1 MGALTTLQKGV
12 GFSLSF
18 PLFWGSGRPLGA
30 LITQS
35 KKVGGF
41 APHLVGCFGDGF
53 PSIFGQTRPT
63 PETPRRGPP
72 RSSTTKNQPRRP
84 RVRPFP
90 GEPFFPDR
98 KLSMFGV
105 CAAPGAPKILPGRG
119 GGGEAPSPPVMICGI
134 PGAARTRRNR
144 GTGEGQIRSH
154 FAQRKVYPR
163 MAAQQIYDNLPPA
176 LHTHIL
182 SDNPKRGHDCIYFFV
197 YSARSPM
204 SAQSSNRYRHD
215 QLGLVLLGIDCGVED
230 IDNNFEVCKLRWG

>member
-1 MGALTTLQKGV
+1 MGALNTLQKGV

-41 APHLVGCFGDGF
+41 APHFVGCFGEGF

-90 GEPFFPDR
+90 GKLFFPDR

-105 CAAPGAPKILPGRG
+105 CAAPGYGR
-119 GGGEAPSPPVMICGI
+119 
-134 PGAARTRRNR
+134 RT
-144 GTGEGQIRSH
+144 
-154 FAQRKVYPR
+154 
-163 MAAQQIYDNLPPA
+163 
-176 LHTHIL
+176 
-182 SDNPKRGHDCIYFFV
+182 NPKPFCSKKSVPTYGGTENLRELTSG
-197 YSARSPM
+197 SARSH
-204 SAQSSNRYRHD
+204 SQRQSEARS
-215 QLGLVLLGIDCGVED
+215 
-230 IDNNFEVCKLRWG
+230 